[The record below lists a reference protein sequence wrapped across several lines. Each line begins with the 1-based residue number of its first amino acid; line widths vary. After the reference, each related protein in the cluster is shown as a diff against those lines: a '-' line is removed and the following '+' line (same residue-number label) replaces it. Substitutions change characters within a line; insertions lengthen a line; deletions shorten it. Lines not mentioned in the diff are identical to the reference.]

1 MTRVP
6 SGTLEQEVEP
16 ERVRTV
22 MLKFAARRAERI
34 EVPSVPVAWIWVKVV
49 SWEVRGCGCTN
60 TDEDNVLEACHLGL
74 TTRRITE

>member
-1 MTRVP
+1 MARVP

-34 EVPSVPVAWIWVKVV
+34 EVPTVPVAWIGI
-49 SWEVRGCGCTN
+49 SVRTV
-60 TDEDNVLEACHLGL
+60 EGL
-74 TTRRITE
+74 LVH